1 MKKNLFVALLFVV
14 AAVRGQDFPNVIFDD
29 VTYVSN
35 IKTVQLLVDG
45 KPFSN
50 PIYSIGNP
58 REMLVL
64 NFDDLNGGFE
74 NYVYTIIH
82 CNADWTPTNLFQNQ
96 YLEGFFEDQISQQQ
110 QSFNTLT
117 KYTHYRLTLPNQNM
131 RMKLSGNYVVHVYRD
146 FNKDEPILTRRFF
159 VLENSMG
166 VTPFLRRP
174 SRPDAIQT
182 SHELDFEI
190 NTGNTTIFNPFEE
203 IKVIIRQNSRWD
215 NQVAGL
221 LPLFIRNEILTYDYA
236 DRNIILA
243 GNEFRK
249 VDLRNIRFR
258 GERVARLEIDKNEIV
273 AWVQPDESRAHLRY
287 LSYEDLNG
295 RYLIQTREG
304 RDAGT
309 DADYMEAIFTLYNQ
323 GPLAGG
329 DVYILGQLT
338 DWQINERSKMTY
350 DYDLGAYQ
358 IALFLKQGF
367 YDYTYVFLRDGAKL
381 VDYTWF
387 EGSHEETENDYE
399 IFVYHRPPTSM
410 QYDRLVG
417 YTKINSMN
425 KFSR

>member
-1 MKKNLFVALLFVV
+1 MKKLLFILLLLTGSVSH
-14 AAVRGQDFPNVIFDD
+14 AQDFPNVVYSD
-29 VTYVSN
+29 VTYVPN

-50 PIYSIGNP
+50 PIYNIGNP
-58 REMLVL
+58 SEMLVL

-82 CNADWTPTNLFQNQ
+82 CNADWTPSNLFQNQ

-117 KYTHYRLTLPNQNM
+117 KYTHYRLELPNQNI

-166 VTPFLRRP
+166 ITPFLRRP

-190 NTGNTTIFNPFEE
+190 NTGNTTIFNPYEE
-203 IKVIIRQNSRWD
+203 IKVIIRQNARWD

-221 LPLFIRNEILTYDYA
+221 LPLFIRNEMLTYDYA

-258 GERVARLEIDKNEIV
+258 GERVARLEIDKDEIV
-273 AWVQPDESRAHLRY
+273 AWVQPDESRSHLRY
-287 LSYEDLNG
+287 LAYEDLNG

-304 RDAGT
+304 RDAQT
-309 DADYMEAIFTLYNQ
+309 DGDYIEAIFTLYNK

-329 DVYILGQLT
+329 DVHILGQLT

-367 YDYTYVFLRDGAKL
+367 YDYTYVFQRDGAKL

-387 EGSHEETENDYE
+387 EGSYEDTENDYE

-425 KFSR
+425 KFGR